1 MPRQRFNV
9 GFNFWFYIE
18 PYFSN
23 SGRIVC
29 VSARDCMQVLAILNT
44 FFTIYYLEMDHTSS

>member
-1 MPRQRFNV
+1 M

-18 PYFSN
+18 LYFST

-29 VSARDCMQVLAILNT
+29 VCASDRMQLLAILNT
-44 FFTIYYLEMDHTSS
+44 FFTIYYL

>member
-1 MPRQRFNV
+1 M